1 MGGGLGGASMTR
13 LLKLLLGVTTSW
25 LALAVAAHADPIS
38 IAFAL
43 FAGPLGSVFSF
54 GALVTAAQ
62 VALAAIPSALSL
74 GIQLLNRPR
83 AQDPGAFKQTFQIGE
98 AEEIRAVGRVRIGG
112 VLAFA
117 NSTGSGSDDYRIYL
131 HCKGRIAAVEKY
143 WLGGREVTVDASGAV
158 SSPPWS
164 TATTTYAT
172 IKEKDGDG
180 TETAWSDL
188 LSTFPSLWTADH
200 RVRGIAQSLVKFHS
214 PGITSDR
221 FLSLYQ
227 SGFPDLEKLIRAEVI
242 HDPREA
248 GHDVDD
254 PETWDWSDNGIL
266 VAAHVARAYPAF
278 TSADFDWDDIAL
290 EADKADALV
299 ATRTGTEKRARVWG
313 IWTSE
318 RARGDVLAEVLRSI
332 GADLVLTGDNRFTF
346 RLIDDEREAEIAFAE
361 RHVVEMELKAGPDSV
376 QRPNVARVRYYS
388 PERNYEMAEID
399 LAGIGWARVQAEI
412 DRVGEQILDIDLPFC
427 PSASQAQR
435 LARRLFALARADV
448 GVAVTNMAG
457 LAAWGLRMAEFPLP
471 DLGQTVTAAIGT
483 PRANDL
489 GGTVEIPFA
498 VWPDLPAWVPATDEA
513 AAPEQLPELN
523 YEATLNTPAV
533 PSGYGIVHLYSGTWQ
548 TRIAFAEVSGGVT
561 AEAVLRQWT
570 GDLPSTAVAMTETE
584 VATSDWRAT
593 LDGDRRGQHV
603 DFRARF
609 FDADDE
615 ASYFSTAL
623 DVPDLEVDN
632 SAPAAPVILS
642 SGRTVDGGGAPVG
655 ASVTFRVTSLNTARV
670 HCAGVG
676 TVFSG
681 TAEKDGVVTS
691 QTFGYGNSDYP
702 VTFTLTPYSTDGTA
716 GTPAVVVVS

>member
-1 MGGGLGGASMTR
+1 MGGAAMTR
-13 LLKLLLGVTTSW
+13 LLKLLLTVTTSW
-25 LALAVAAHADPIS
+25 LAISGAAQADPIS
-38 IAFAL
+38 IGFAL

-62 VALAAIPSALSL
+62 VVVAAIPSALSL
-74 GIQLLNRPR
+74 GIQLLNRPK

-117 NSTGSGSDDYRIYL
+117 NSTGSGSDDYRLYL
-131 HCKGRIAAVEKY
+131 HCRGRISAVEKY

-172 IKEKDGDG
+172 IKEKAGDG

-188 LSTFPSLWTADH
+188 LSTFPSLWTSNH

-214 PGITSDR
+214 PGITSDK

-242 HDPREA
+242 YDPRDA
-248 GHDVDD
+248 GQDVDD
-254 PETWDWSDNGIL
+254 PGTWDWTDNGIL
-266 VAAHVARAYPAF
+266 VAAHVARAYPSF
-278 TSADFDWDDIAL
+278 TSANFDWDDIAI

-299 ATRTGTEKRARVWG
+299 ATLTGTEKRARASG

-318 RARGDVLAEVLRSI
+318 RGRGDVLAEVLRSI
-332 GADLVLTGDNRFTF
+332 GADLVVTGDNLVTV
-346 RLIDDEREAEIAFAE
+346 RLIDDERAAEIAFAE
-361 RHVVEMELKAGPDSV
+361 RHVVELELKAGPDSV
-376 QRPNVARVRYYS
+376 QRPNVARVRYYA

-399 LAGIGWARVQAEI
+399 LAGIAWARVQNEI
-412 DRVGEQILDIDLPFC
+412 DRIGEQILDIDLPFC

-435 LARRLFALARADV
+435 LARRLFALARADG
-448 GVAVTNMAG
+448 GVAVTNIAG

-471 DLGQTVTAAIGT
+471 DLGQTIVAAIGT
-483 PRANDL
+483 PRADDL

-498 VWPDLPAWVPATDEA
+498 VWPDLPAWTPAGDEA

-523 YEATLNTPAV
+523 YEATLDTPAV
-533 PSGYGIVHLYSGTWQ
+533 PSGYAIVQLYVSATWQ

-570 GDLPSTAVAMTETE
+570 GDLPSAAVAMTETE
-584 VATSDWRAT
+584 VATSVWWAT

-609 FDADDE
+609 FDASDE
-615 ASYFSTAL
+615 ASYFSEAL
-623 DVPDLEVDN
+623 NVPNLQVIDAVP
-632 SAPAAPVILS
+632 SAPVITASAKIL
-642 SGRTVDGGGAPVG
+642 DGLGTAVG
-655 ASVTFRVTSLNTARV
+655 ARVTFRVGSINTARV
-670 HCAGVG
+670 RCAAVG
-676 TVFSG
+676 TG
-681 TAEKDGVVTS
+681 TSTSTDVDGLVST
-691 QTFGYGNSDYP
+691 QTFNHNHNDYP

-716 GTPAVVVVS
+716 GPDATVIVS

>member
-1 MGGGLGGASMTR
+1 MTR
-13 LLKLLLGVTTSW
+13 LLKLLLTATTSW
-25 LALAVAAHADPIS
+25 LALSGAAQAAVTLG
-38 IAFAL
+38 FAL

-54 GALVTAAQ
+54 SALVTAAQ
-62 VALAAIPSALSL
+62 VAIAAIPSALSL
-74 GIQLLNRPR
+74 GIQLLNRPK

-131 HCKGRIAAVEKY
+131 HCKGRISAVEKY

-172 IKEKDGDG
+172 IKEKDGAG

-214 PGITSDR
+214 PGITSDK

-248 GHDVDD
+248 GQDVDD

-278 TSADFDWDDIAL
+278 TSADFDWNDIAL

-299 ATRTGTEKRARVWG
+299 TTLTGTEKRARVWG

-332 GADLVLTGDNRFTF
+332 GADLVVTDDNLLTF
-346 RLIDDEREAEIAFAE
+346 RLIDDEREAEIVFAE

-399 LAGIGWARVQAEI
+399 LAGIAWARVQDEI

-448 GVAVTNMAG
+448 GVAVTNLAG

-483 PRANDL
+483 PRADDL

-523 YEATLNTPAV
+523 YEATLDTPAA
-533 PSGYGIVHLYSGTWQ
+533 PSGYAIVQLYVSGTWQ
-548 TRIAFAEVSGGVT
+548 ARIVFAEVSGGVT

-570 GDLPSTAVAMTETE
+570 GDLPSAAVAMTETE
-584 VATSDWRAT
+584 VSSSVWWAT

-615 ASYFSTAL
+615 ASYFSPAL
-623 DVPDLEVDN
+623 DVPDLQVVDAVP
-632 SAPAAPVILS
+632 SAPVITASAKIL
-642 SGRTVDGGGAPVG
+642 DGIGTAVG
-655 ASVTFRVTSLNTARV
+655 ARVTFRIGSINTARV
-670 HCAGVG
+670 HCAAVG
-676 TVFSG
+676 TG
-681 TAEKDGVVTS
+681 TSTATNVDGLVST
-691 QTFGYGNSDYP
+691 QTFDHNHTDYP